1 MFLLAITFTIVE
13 VSIRSLGFK
22 PGFIKKFSGFNM
34 VDELE
39 VYHTF
44 QTDSA
49 GAISFNY
56 DVLKSYVDSIQ
67 NQDGEENVFIGENVS
82 EILYDFKEISQK
94 NAQDT
99 ISEFL
104 INIKSQIENCDD
116 TIYCQLLEDYIKMP
130 FNKSGFRSVSF
141 EEVNSKKKKVLLLG
155 DSFVYGM
162 SASPFYNSFADL
174 LLSRG
179 YIIYNTGINGTDPA
193 QYYAVA
199 KSYVEKL
206 EPDVI
211 ITNFS
216 TASDLMLFEREP
228 KLNEP
233 HEHYTNAGFIE
244 SNPMGEYLAPQE
256 AYDFYFDMIRIN
268 PEGAFNFIFSK
279 FASLSLLY
287 GVLAEAG
294 IIEHPIYTKYISV
307 RKNTPIE
314 TMAKNSK
321 IYFDRI
327 QAVAEKN
334 EIELINVVIPVKKE
348 SFKANKNYNNY
359 FVDTISLNTIFGKHN
374 YYYPKNLMLNDYE
387 AHGDHFNNKG
397 AIKYAN
403 FLDSLINEVLYEF

>member
-1 MFLLAITFTIVE
+1 MVE
-13 VSIRSLGFK
+13 VALITLDYK
-22 PGFIKKFSGFNM
+22 PGFIKKFGGFNI

-39 VYHTF
+39 VYNNF

-56 DVLKSYVDSIQ
+56 DVLHSYANFIQ

-82 EILYDFKEISQK
+82 EILYDFKEISHK

-99 ISEFL
+99 VSEFL
-104 INIKSQIENCDD
+104 INIRSQIENCDD
-116 TIYCQLLEDYIKMP
+116 AIYCQLLEEYLKMP

-162 SASPFYNSFADL
+162 SASPFYNSFADI

-179 YIIYNTGINGTDPA
+179 FIIYNTGINGTDPA

-199 KSYVEKL
+199 KSYVEKIK
-206 EPDVI
+206 PDI
-211 ITNFS
+211 IIVNFS

-228 KLNEP
+228 KFNEP

-256 AYDFYFDMIRIN
+256 AYDFYFDMIRIK
-268 PEGAFNFIFSK
+268 PQGVFNFICSK

-294 IIEHPIYTKYISV
+294 ILEHVIYTKYISV
-307 RKNTPIE
+307 RKNISIE
-314 TMAKNSK
+314 EMAKNSK

-327 QAVAEKN
+327 QAIAEKN
-334 EIELINVVIPVKKE
+334 EIELINAVIPVKKE
-348 SFKANKNYNNY
+348 PFKTNKNFNDY
-359 FVDTISLNTIFGKHN
+359 FVDTISLNLIFGAQH
-374 YYYPKNLMLNDYE
+374 YYYPKNLTINDYE
-387 AHGDHFNNKG
+387 EHGDHFNNKG
-397 AIKYAN
+397 AAKYAT
-403 FLDSLINEVLYEF
+403 FLDSLINETLYEF